1 MAMAMTMATAPQL
14 SGQPSANT
22 NADANAMATKAENIH
37 NWLVVESYLINRET
51 LCLLFDFGVGLVL
64 AGALIAQ
71 LTMSCV
77 GRSWSL
83 FCVIKNFYQ
92 LGAK

>member
-1 MAMAMTMATAPQL
+1 MFT
-14 SGQPSANT
+14 
-22 NADANAMATKAENIH
+22 
-37 NWLVVESYLINRET
+37 
-51 LCLLFDFGVGLVL
+51 FDFGVGVGLVL

-77 GRSWSL
+77 GRRWSL